1 MVSKVLISLL
11 LCALFFTTALF
22 IFPMHTQSLTP
33 AKFLPP
39 SGKTLFIVGQDLGAI
54 GGMSGYAEGYVEAMP
69 KRIPAGLATH
79 IRLHD
84 LGGLENAMN
93 WGAGDMNAQML
104 VEQPEFAHCILVIGL
119 FLGGDNLEEISQG
132 AFDDNIE
139 RLAEWLNAQ
148 SRPIF
153 LRIGYEFAS
162 VTNAYE
168 PTAYVTAWRHIV
180 DRLRAFKVRHVATV
194 WQSGTDTARLQD
206 QAWSAWYPG
215 DDYVDWF
222 GMSYFESNPDA
233 FANWLNAARQRNKP
247 IMITEATPRGHTL
260 AQEAADQVW
269 DNWFAPFFAFVRANA
284 DIIRAVTY
292 INTHWDSQ
300 PMWSGQ
306 GWGDSR
312 VQANPELLKRWKV
325 ELSSVDWL
333 HASPALFNI
342 LSGWQALST
351 PTPTPTAAIKQ
362 ADLPTVP
369 SQSGSGAFFTGKYP
383 NLLKEAGYT
392 EAEIAAKIDAVW
404 NTLFYGDDQT
414 ERVYYPVGEDMAYIL
429 DVNNN
434 DVRSEGMS
442 YGMMIAVQLNKKA
455 EFDRLWKWTRTY
467 MYHTDPNYRGYF
479 SWQHAA
485 DGRRLDNNSAPDGET
500 WFVMALFFAAARWG
514 NGEGIFNYQAEANMI
529 LHEMLHKPETSKALT
544 AMFDPV
550 TTFVVFVPNY
560 GELSSF
566 TDPSYHAPHYYEL
579 WARWADK
586 DRDFWAKA
594 AHASRAFWKTA
605 AHPQTGLMPNY
616 AQFDG
621 SPKVYGDY
629 GEFFYADAWR
639 CAMMVALDHTWFG
652 VDEWQVG
659 QSNRLLQFFYARGLD
674 TYTSRFRVDGTPVP
688 PQHRSLGLIA
698 MNAVAGLAAD
708 DPIRWEFIR
717 AFWDAPLNVGQYR
730 YYDNLLYMLAL
741 LQLSGNFQIYAP

>member
-1 MVSKVLISLL
+1 MASKVLIGLL
-11 LCALFFTTALF
+11 VCVLFLTTALP
-22 IFPMHTQSLTP
+22 ILPMRAQSP
-33 AKFLPP
+33 ANAKFLPP
-39 SGKTLFIVGQDLGAI
+39 NGKTMFIVGQDLGAI
-54 GGMSGYAEGYVEAMP
+54 GGMPDYMEGYVNAMP
-69 KRIPAGLATH
+69 KRIPAGLTTYT
-79 IRLHD
+79 RLHD
-84 LGGLENAMN
+84 LGGLESTAN
-93 WGAGDMNAQML
+93 WGAGDVNAQLLMD
-104 VEQPEFAHCILVIGL
+104 QPEFANCILVIGVY
-119 FLGGDNLEEISQG
+119 LGGDNLEKIGQG

-139 RLAEWLNAQ
+139 RLAQWISAQ
-148 SRPIF
+148 SRPVF
-153 LRIGYEFAS
+153 LRIGYEFDLVS
-162 VTNAYE
+162 NAYE
-168 PTAYVTAWRHIV
+168 PSAYVMAWKRIV
-180 DRLRAFKVRHVATV
+180 DRLRHLNVSNVATV
-194 WQSGTDTARLQD
+194 WQSTTDIARYNNHP
-206 QAWSAWYPG
+206 WSAWYPG

-222 GMSYFESNPDA
+222 GMSYFEPHPQVFEA
-233 FANWLNAARQRNKP
+233 WLNLARQHNKP
-247 IMITEATPRGHTL
+247 VMIAEAAPRGRNL
-260 AQEAADQVW
+260 AQEVGDQVW
-269 DNWFAPFFAFVRANA
+269 SNWFAPFFSF
-284 DIIRAVTY
+284 IEMHKESIRAVAY
-292 INTHWDSQ
+292 ISTNWDAQ
-300 PMWSGQ
+300 PMWSKQ

-312 VQANPELLKRWKV
+312 VQGNAELLKRWKA

-342 LSGWQALST
+342 LQGWQSPVT
-351 PTPTPTAAIKQ
+351 PTPTLNFQQAA
-362 ADLPTVP
+362 LPTIP
-369 SQSGSGAFFTGKYP
+369 SQHGAGAFFTNQYP
-383 NLLKEAGYT
+383 NMLKEAGYT
-392 EAEIAAKIDAVW
+392 DAEIAAKIDEVW
-404 NTLFYGDDQT
+404 NTLFYGDAET
-414 ERVYYPVGEDMAYIL
+414 ERVYYPVGEDMAYML

-485 DGRRLDNNSAPDGET
+485 DRRRLDNNSAPDGET

-544 AMFDPV
+544 AMFDPT

-605 AHPQTGLMPNY
+605 AHPRTGLMPNY

-621 SPKVYGDY
+621 SPKVSGDY

-639 CAMMVALDHTWFG
+639 CGMMVALDHMWFG
-652 VDEWQVG
+652 VDPWQVA
-659 QSNRLLQFFYARGLD
+659 QSNRLLRFFYEQGLN
-674 TYTSRFRVDGTPVP
+674 TYASRFRVDGTPVP

-717 AFWDAPLNVGQYR
+717 AFWEAPLNVGQYR

-741 LQLSGNFQIYAP
+741 LQLSGNFRIYTPQ